1 MLYYYQRQREE
12 NKMPTAQDI
21 NAMTEEELQEFAE
34 WLHEEEW
41 EG

>member
-1 MLYYYQRQREE
+1 
-12 NKMPTAQDI
+12 MPTTQDI